1 MTFGWLTRAKVIPSQ
16 AQAEAQAQPTMNGLA
31 GLSQDEQGDENDR
44 EEIILETLP
53 QDEDLDDDDPFE
65 IVSKPPDFQEPSALH
80 NTLKTVA
87 GIAGNVLEW
96 YDFAVFAFFSD
107 ILGVLFFP
115 KSRNEDLNTMESF
128 AIFGGA
134 FLMRPIG
141 GLIIGYIGD
150 VSGRKKAL
158 EISIFLMAIATTL
171 MGLLPTYKQIG
182 GGAIILLCLVR
193 MLQGLSVGG
202 QLMSSLVF
210 TVESRP
216 RTRWGLYGSCVMA
229 AGNFGTFLGGVVAY
243 VLRTNL
249 TMEQLLSWGWRI
261 PFLSGILISFCGIY
275 LKYFCQHD
283 EIMPGHVPEPV
294 PQMDSDDGLH
304 VTNDESADDSER
316 SAEDPLPRPTGRR
329 AQQAR
334 DNPLRLAFAKENRR
348 ALFGAALVP
357 VMWSGGFYLSFV
369 WLAIYMKDLI
379 SPPVEQAFAVNS
391 ISLLLLC
398 IWFPIAGLLS
408 DLFGRKKIMT
418 AGAIIFGCLGPI
430 SIFVIGRYGGGEN
443 PLWIPFCSQ
452 LVLSVS
458 LAFWGAPM
466 CAWLVEAF
474 EPKARSTSVCIG
486 YNVAQAIAGGVS
498 PLLATLLV
506 ENVGIGAPGILLVVL
521 TTLSMTGLWCVAPQ
535 HDIERIVSFHG
546 KTSTRVQ
553 LKEIC

>member
-1 MTFGWLTRAKVIPSQ
+1 
-16 AQAEAQAQPTMNGLA
+16 MNGLA
-31 GLSQDEQGDENDR
+31 GLSQEEHGDENDH
-44 EEIILETLP
+44 EEIVLETLP
-53 QDEDLDDDDPFE
+53 QDEEDVDIHIHADIHVAGFGVGDRIEVVVKPLDIRE
-65 IVSKPPDFQEPSALH
+65 ASALH
-80 NTLKTVA
+80 DTLKTVA

-96 YDFAVFAFFSD
+96 YDFAVFGFFSD

-115 KSRNEDLNTMESF
+115 KSRNEDLNTMEAF

-134 FLMRPIG
+134 FLMRPVG
-141 GLIIGYIGD
+141 GLFIGYIGD
-150 VSGRKKAL
+150 SCGRKKAL

-171 MGLLPTYKQIG
+171 MGCLPTYKQVG
-182 GGAIILLCLVR
+182 GGAIILLMLVR

-210 TVESRP
+210 TVESHP
-216 RTRWGLYGSCVMA
+216 RSRWGLYGSCVMA
-229 AGNFGTFLGGVVAY
+229 AGNFGTFMGGVVAY

-249 TMEQLLSWGWRI
+249 TMEQLLDWGWRI
-261 PFLSGILISFCGIY
+261 PFLSGILISFCGFY

-283 EIMPGHVPEPV
+283 EIMAGHVPEPV
-294 PQMDSDDGLH
+294 PQMDAEDGLH

-316 SAEDPLPRPTGRR
+316 SAEDQVQRPTFRR
-329 AQQAR
+329 ARQR
-334 DNPLRLAFAKENRR
+334 RENPLRLAFAKENRR

-391 ISLLLLC
+391 LSLLLLC
-398 IWFPIAGLLS
+398 VWFPIAGLLS
-408 DLFGRKKIMT
+408 DFFGRKRMMT
-418 AGAIIFGCLGPI
+418 IGGIIFGCFGPI
-430 SIFVIGRYGGGEN
+430 SIYVIGQYGGGKN
-443 PLWIPFCSQ
+443 PIWIPFCSQ

-498 PLLATLLV
+498 PLLATLMV
-506 ENVGIGAPGILLVVL
+506 QKVGIGAPGILLVVL

-546 KTSTRVQ
+546 KNSSRVE
-553 LKEIC
+553 LKDLN